1 MILRNA
7 IQTPDGTVLES
18 FHRHDYIVHTDAITG
33 KLYGVDGGRDY
44 FRYIGDIEDCK
55 ILSLTSDASH
65 TAIRKTFTW
74 GTCGKNADQPLKRVP
89 LEHLSNAHIEAI
101 LETQTQLLPQIKNIF
116 DAELLYRSDRNIYIP
131 D

>member
-7 IQTPDGTVLES
+7 IQTPDGTILES
-18 FHRHDYIVHTDAITG
+18 FHRYDYKVYTDTTTG

-44 FRYIGDIEDCK
+44 FRYIGDVKDCK

-65 TAIRKTFTW
+65 TVIRKTFTW
-74 GTCGKNADQPLKRVP
+74 GTYGKNGDQPLRMVP

-116 DAELLYRSDRNIYIP
+116 DAELLYRSDRNIYIL